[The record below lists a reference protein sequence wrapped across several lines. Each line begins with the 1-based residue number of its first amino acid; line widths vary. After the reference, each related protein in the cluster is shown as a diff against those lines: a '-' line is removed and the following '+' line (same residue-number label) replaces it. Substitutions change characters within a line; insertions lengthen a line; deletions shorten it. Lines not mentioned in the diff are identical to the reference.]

1 MLNAQD
7 MIKTNTI
14 PRPESFHEMSDSF
27 RVLLG
32 QTKGQGIVKNRCA
45 WKGQLFKRCHNAT
58 SSMSPTQF
66 AQSVRVHSVKMMVSV
81 KQTSLQK
88 IGLKIKLSTIQYYPF
103 GGYLQYCVAVQV
115 SPFLASSCSVPPV
128 PQQHLWG
135 FPPKQACLL
144 GITTWERSDKSEDL
158 LYLSV
163 STHFIEST
171 LNLGSLYSQPLCALY
186 CIDQTSGAG
195 QAIYGVSVNCVAELS
210 IYVFVQGKTGCSSAF
225 SVFFLVSIWMGDFL
239 LTLVFLQW
247 SISAPAIHFIKSL
260 LQGSILPLQR
270 EHIWRQHRPTR
281 YASNRSLAKILQ
293 VPSQTISVSVLM
305 MWVCFFSRGTLK
317 ILTHGWSRK
326 ETNRI

>member
-1 MLNAQD
+1 MFALPCSFEECWMPKIWSRQTLSQD
-7 MIKTNTI
+7 RSLFTKCQT
-14 PRPESFHEMSDSF
+14 PSESC
-27 RVLLG
+27 LA

-45 WKGQLFKRCHNAT
+45 WKGQLLKKFHNAT

-66 AQSVRVHSVKMMVSV
+66 AQSVRVHGVKMMVSV

-115 SPFLASSCSVPPV
+115 SPFLESSCSVPPV

-135 FPPKQACLL
+135 FPPKQACL
-144 GITTWERSDKSEDL
+144 ITTWERSDKSEDL

-171 LNLGSLYSQPLCALY
+171 LNLGSMYSQPLCALY

-210 IYVFVQGKTGCSSAF
+210 ISVFVQGKTGCSSAF
-225 SVFFLVSIWMGDFL
+225 SYF
-239 LTLVFLQW
+239 T
-247 SISAPAIHFIKSL
+247 KSL
-260 LQGSILPLQR
+260 IQGSLLPLQR
-270 EHIWRQHRPTR
+270 EHFWRQHRPTR
-281 YASNRSLAKILQ
+281 YASNRSLTKILQ
-293 VPSQTISVSVLM
+293 VPRQTISVSVLM
-305 MWVCFFSRGTLK
+305 MWVCFFKRDTQNSYAWLISKR
-317 ILTHGWSRK
+317 
-326 ETNRI
+326 NQ